1 MIVGSSK
8 VNSVAFDYSGIYL
21 AIGGGGNESG
31 QRPSPIYI
39 SISYIYPS
47 IYYIISYNTILITIY
62 IYISPNTVGNNISV
76 LTVKDWKPVADLSGI
91 HSKAVTSMSWGQ
103 YASSLVSCSLDRS
116 IKVFTPTVSNVVDPT
131 VMSTDE

>member
-1 MIVGSSK
+1 MNQ
-8 VNSVAFDYSGIYL
+8 VNVHLQYIYL
-21 AIGGGGNESG
+21 
-31 QRPSPIYI
+31 YHI
-39 SISYIYPS
+39 SIHLST
-47 IYYIISYNTILITIY
+47 ISFPTILYSSLY
-62 IYISPNTVGNNISV
+62 IYISPNTIGNNISV

>member
-31 QRPSPIYI
+31 QHLSPIYLYHI
-39 SISYIYPS
+39 SIHLST
-47 IYYIISYNTILITIY
+47 ISFPTILYSSLY
-62 IYISPNTVGNNISV
+62 IYISLNATGSNISV

-91 HSKAVTSMSWGQ
+91 HSKAVTSVSWGQ
-103 YASSLVSCSLDRS
+103 HASSLVSCSLDRS

-131 VMSTDE
+131 VMSTDEK